1 MFLLDIIYH
10 IILDSDRKYIANF
23 ISRPI
28 ISDDKEINENC
39 FFQKFY
45 KEYAE
50 TEFIKSTLGI
60 YKLNRIKNKKNS
72 EQKLIALCNKQLKD
86 IL

>member
-28 ISDDKEINENC
+28 ISDDKEINENG